1 MQKLNLR
8 LFSNDAKKLADFYGE
23 VFNREI
29 TPTREKA
36 NIIYECRV
44 SQDSTITFTDCHD
57 FNSKVGLKF
66 TIRRDFKLIEEILT
80 NWNIPYEKQ
89 TSAGKT
95 SSLHAKDPDGNEL
108 CLLRK
113 EIYVGM
119 PIGN

>member
-1 MQKLNLR
+1 MTEFKLH

-23 VFNREI
+23 ILNREI
-29 TPTREKA
+29 TSTREKA

-66 TIRRDFKLIEEILT
+66 TIRRDFKFIEEILI
-80 NWNIPYEKQ
+80 NWNIPYDKQ

-113 EIYVGM
+113 DIYVGM